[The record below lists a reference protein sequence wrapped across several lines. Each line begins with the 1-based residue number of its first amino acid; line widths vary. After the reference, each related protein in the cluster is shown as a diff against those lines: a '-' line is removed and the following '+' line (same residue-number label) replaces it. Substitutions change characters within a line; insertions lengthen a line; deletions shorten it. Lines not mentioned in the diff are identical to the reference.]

1 MCAIFVSVMVMCIM
15 PSTTPTFIH
24 TISSSGLGQSGSS
37 SPFQP
42 SKFHRL
48 QVVTVIMLTAKPL
61 EVAVQPAGV
70 VTVKLY
76 VPETVAV

>member
-1 MCAIFVSVMVMCIM
+1 
-15 PSTTPTFIH
+15 
-24 TISSSGLGQSGSS
+24 
-37 SPFQP
+37 
-42 SKFHRL
+42 
-48 QVVTVIMLTAKPL
+48 MLTAKPL